1 MVKIKREFY
10 KIQERKGK
18 MRVNIRGRE
27 FVFEVKEKKSKS
39 NGTQYSGKNR
49 FMFRFIVL
57 MITFMIFGI
66 IIEMS
71 RLNVNYVVGSIAKSD
86 IVAYKNVS
94 YFVDI
99 LDDSIEEKITKTTQ
113 PEFDKIKD
121 VNKQTVISLNK
132 FLRDIRN
139 MKPFDD
145 ATISRYIKENEYT
158 FTIDDIKE
166 IARRTENVEY
176 SINLMDIISEIYS
189 NGIYKMENLSKIIRK
204 KDIKADTIDMKVLQN
219 FIKPNLVIN
228 EAATKKKIADNMM
241 SLRDKEIKIYKGDI
255 IVKKG
260 EIIDSDTFLKLE
272 KLNLVRNGDKFRK
285 TVGLATTFSLL
296 MTLIYYLL
304 RKNARKVMESKAF
317 YPTLI
322 TIIFVNTIYILF
334 LNNEFFIYL
343 LPFAM
348 LPIISTILG
357 NRAYAIIMT
366 FSNMIVLSREES
378 WLLVTIAVSL
388 VAVYKAAN
396 LVSRSDIVKL
406 SFFLGIFQALLSF
419 SYGLV
424 NQSSFGLMMLMIVF
438 SVFSGIL
445 TGMLSLAVLPYFEDY
460 FEILTTMK
468 LLELSDFSHT
478 LLKQLLMKAPG
489 TFHHSIMVGALA
501 EGAAESIG
509 ANATFARIAS
519 YYHDIGKMKRP
530 EFFVENQQNGNNPH
544 NKIKPSLS
552 ALILTSHTKDGYI
565 MGKEN
570 KLPKEILDVI
580 LEHHGTTLTQYFYYK
595 ALESGE
601 EVVES
606 NFRYSGPKPRTK
618 ESGIILLADTVEAAT
633 RTLEN
638 KSKEGIENFIRYLVK
653 SKMDDKQLS
662 DSDLTLGEIEKVV
675 QSFINTLQG
684 VYHERIKYPK
694 MDEKMKKN

>member
-1 MVKIKREFY
+1 
-10 KIQERKGK
+10 
-18 MRVNIRGRE
+18 MRVNILGRE
-27 FVFEVKEKKSKS
+27 FVFEVKERKTKSKE
-39 NGTQYSGKNR
+39 TQYKVKNK
-49 FMFRFIVL
+49 FMFRFIIL
-57 MITFMIFGI
+57 TITFMIFGI

-94 YFVDI
+94 YFIDI
-99 LDDSIEEKITKTTQ
+99 LDDSIEEKIMKTTQ
-113 PEFDKIKD
+113 PEFDKLKD
-121 VNKQTVISLNK
+121 VNRETIISLNK
-132 FLRDIRN
+132 FLRDVRN
-139 MKPFDD
+139 LSDD
-145 ATISRYIKENEYT
+145 AAIKGYIKDNKYT
-158 FTIDDIKE
+158 FSVEDIKE
-166 IARRTENVEY
+166 IKARTENVEY
-176 SINLMDIISEIYS
+176 SVNLTDIISEIYS
-189 NGIYKMENLSKIIRK
+189 DGIYKMENLSKIIRK
-204 KDIKADTIDMKVLQN
+204 KDIKADNLDMKVLQN
-219 FIKPNLVIN
+219 FMKPNLVIN
-228 EAATKKKIADNMM
+228 EEATKKKIADNMM

-260 EIIDSDTFLKLE
+260 ETIDSDALLKLE

-285 TVGLATTFSLL
+285 IVGLGATFSLL
-296 MTLIYYLL
+296 MILIYYLL
-304 RKNARKVMESKAF
+304 RKNAKKVVESKAF
-317 YPTLI
+317 YPTLL
-322 TIIFVNTIYILF
+322 TIMFVNTIYILF

-366 FSNMIVLSREES
+366 FSNMIILSREES
-378 WLLVTIAVSL
+378 WFLVTIAVSL
-388 VAVYKAAN
+388 VAIYKAAN

-406 SFFLGIFQALLSF
+406 SFFLGIFQALMSF

-445 TGMLSLAVLPYFEDY
+445 TGMVSLAVLPYFENY

-478 LLKQLLMKAPG
+478 LLKQMLMKAPG

-530 EFFVENQQNGNNPH
+530 EFFVENQRDGVNPH

-565 MGKEN
+565 MGKQN

-580 LEHHGTTLTQYFYYK
+580 LEHHGTTLVQFFYYK
-595 ALESGE
+595 ALENGE
-601 EVVES
+601 KVVES
-606 NFRYSGPKPRTK
+606 NFRYSGPKPKTK
-618 ESGIILLADTVEAAT
+618 ESGIILMADTVEAAV
-633 RTLEN
+633 RTLED
-638 KSKEGIENFIRYLVK
+638 KSREGIENFIRYLIRTK
-653 SKMDDKQLS
+653 IDDNQLS
-662 DSDLTLGEIEKVV
+662 DSALTLGEIEKVIQAFV
-675 QSFINTLQG
+675 NTLQG

-694 MDEKMKKN
+694 LDERRKKKIEK

>member
-530 EFFVENQQNGNNPH
+530 EFFVENQQNGDNPH

-618 ESGIILLADTVEAAT
+618 ESGIILLADTVEAVNEAAVAP
-633 RTLEN
+633 LYN
-638 KSKEGIENFIRYLVK
+638 A
-653 SKMDDKQLS
+653 
-662 DSDLTLGEIEKVV
+662 
-675 QSFINTLQG
+675 
-684 VYHERIKYPK
+684 
-694 MDEKMKKN
+694 

>member
-1 MVKIKREFY
+1 
-10 KIQERKGK
+10 

-27 FVFEVKEKKSKS
+27 FVFEVKEKKTKS
-39 NGTQYSGKNR
+39 NEIKYNNKKKFT
-49 FMFRFIVL
+49 FRFIVL
-57 MITFMIFGI
+57 TITFMIFGI

-99 LDDSIEEKITKTTQ
+99 LDDSIEEKIMKTTQ

-121 VNKQTVISLNK
+121 VNKQTVISLNR

-139 MKPFDD
+139 MNPSDNAAIEK
-145 ATISRYIKENEYT
+145 YIKENKYT
-158 FTIDDIKE
+158 FTIADIKE
-166 IARRTENVEY
+166 IAARTENVEY
-176 SINLMDIISEIYS
+176 SVNLSDIISEIYS
-189 NGIYKMENLSKIIRK
+189 DGIYKTENLSKIIRK
-204 KDIKADTIDMKVLQN
+204 KDIKADNIDMKILQN

-228 EAATKKKIADNMM
+228 EEATKKKIADNMM

-285 TVGLATTFSLL
+285 TVGLVATFTLV

-304 RKNARKVMESKAF
+304 RKNARKVVESKAF

-334 LNNEFFIYL
+334 LNNQYFIYL

-366 FSNMIVLSREES
+366 FSNMIILSREES
-378 WLLVTIAVSL
+378 WFLVTIAVSL
-388 VAVYKAAN
+388 VAIYKAAS

-406 SFFLGIFQALLSF
+406 SFFLGIFQALMSF

-438 SVFSGIL
+438 SVFSGVL

-478 LLKQLLMKAPG
+478 LLKQLLIKAPG

-530 EFFVENQQNGNNPH
+530 EFFVENQRDGVNPH

-595 ALESGE
+595 ALENGE

>member
-1 MVKIKREFY
+1 
-10 KIQERKGK
+10 

-530 EFFVENQQNGNNPH
+530 EFFVENQQNGDNPH

-694 MDEKMKKN
+694 MDEKMKKD

>member
-1 MVKIKREFY
+1 
-10 KIQERKGK
+10 
-18 MRVNIRGRE
+18 MRISVLGRE
-27 FVFEVKEKKSKS
+27 FIFEVKEKNKKQT
-39 NGTQYSGKNR
+39 GTQFNVKNR
-49 FMFRFIVL
+49 FVFRFIVL
-57 MITFMIFGI
+57 TITFMIFGI

-99 LDDSIEEKITKTTQ
+99 LDDSIEEKIMRTTQ

-121 VNKQTVISLNK
+121 INRETVISLNK
-132 FLRDIRN
+132 FLRDVRSMN
-139 MKPFDD
+139 LSDD
-145 ATISRYIKENEYT
+145 AAIEKYIKDNKYT
-158 FTIDDIKE
+158 FTVADIKE
-166 IARRTENVEY
+166 IATRTENVEY
-176 SINLMDIISEIYS
+176 SVNLTETISEIYS

-204 KDIKADTIDMKVLQN
+204 KDIKADNIDMKVLQN

-260 EIIDSDTFLKLE
+260 EIIDSDAFLKLE
-272 KLNLVRNGDKFRK
+272 KLNLVRTGDKFVK
-285 TVGLATTFSLL
+285 TVGLGTTFSLL

-304 RKNARKVMESKAF
+304 RKNARKIIESKAF

-322 TIIFVNTIYILF
+322 TIAFVNTIYILF
-334 LNNEFFIYL
+334 LNDQYFICL

-357 NRAYAIIMT
+357 NRAYAMIIT
-366 FSNMIVLSREES
+366 FSNMIILSREES
-378 WLLVTIAVSL
+378 WFLVTIVVSL
-388 VAVYKAAN
+388 VAIYKAAN

-406 SFFLGIFQALLSF
+406 SFFLGIFQALMAF

-424 NQSSFGLMMLMIVF
+424 NQSSFGLIMLMIVF
-438 SVFSGIL
+438 SVFSGVL
-445 TGMLSLAVLPYFEDY
+445 TGMVSLAVLPYFEDY

-478 LLKQLLMKAPG
+478 LLRQLLMKAPG

-530 EFFVENQQNGNNPH
+530 EFFVENQRNGVNPH

-595 ALESGE
+595 ALENGE

-694 MDEKMKKN
+694 MDEKTIKK

>member
-1 MVKIKREFY
+1 
-10 KIQERKGK
+10 
-18 MRVNIRGRE
+18 MRLDVLGRE
-27 FVFEVKEKKSKS
+27 FVFEVKEKNAKTKE
-39 NGTQYSGKNR
+39 TQFNIKNR
-49 FMFRFIVL
+49 FTFRFIIL
-57 MITFMIFGI
+57 TITFMIFGVV
-66 IIEMS
+66 IEMS

-99 LDDSIEEKITKTTQ
+99 LDDSIEEKIMKTTQ
-113 PEFDKIKD
+113 PEFDKLKD
-121 VNKQTVISLNK
+121 VNRETIISLNK
-132 FLRDIRN
+132 FLRDVRN
-139 MKPFDD
+139 LSDD
-145 ATISRYIKENEYT
+145 AAIKGYIKDNKYT
-158 FTIDDIKE
+158 FSVEDIKE
-166 IARRTENVEY
+166 IKARTENIEY
-176 SINLMDIISEIYS
+176 SVNLTDIISEIYS

-204 KDIKADTIDMKVLQN
+204 KDIKADNVDLKVLQN

-228 EAATKKKIADNMM
+228 EEATRKKIADNMM

-260 EIIDSDTFLKLE
+260 EIIDSDAFLKLE

-285 TVGLATTFSLL
+285 TVGLIATFSLL
-296 MTLIYYLL
+296 MILIYYLL
-304 RKNARKVMESKAF
+304 RKNARKVVESKAF
-317 YPTLI
+317 YPTLL

-357 NRAYAIIMT
+357 NRVYAIIMT
-366 FSNMIVLSREES
+366 FSNMIILSREES
-378 WLLVTIAVSL
+378 WFLVTIAVSL
-388 VAVYKAAN
+388 VAIYKAAS

-406 SFFLGIFQALLSF
+406 SFFLGIFQALMSF

-438 SVFSGIL
+438 SGVL

-478 LLKQLLMKAPG
+478 LLKQLLIKAPG

-530 EFFVENQQNGNNPH
+530 EFFVENQRDGVNPH

-595 ALESGE
+595 ALENGE